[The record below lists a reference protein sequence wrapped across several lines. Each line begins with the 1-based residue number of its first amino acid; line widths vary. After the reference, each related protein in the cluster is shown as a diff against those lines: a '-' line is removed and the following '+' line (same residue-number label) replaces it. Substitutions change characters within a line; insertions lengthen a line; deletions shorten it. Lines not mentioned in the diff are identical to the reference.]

1 MEEEYYD
8 GGQADL
14 AASVLESVLQNADLL
29 TEIIALLNPLQIIR

>member
-8 GGQADL
+8 AVQTDL

-29 TEIIALLNPLQIIR
+29 TEIISLLNPLQIIR